1 MAAGAGAVYLG
12 GKLAKG
18 VGKGIGG
25 AFGDDDDMEGLIF
38 DYFDVFFSQIF
49 QKTRIIMNC
58 FKIF

>member
-25 AFGDDDDMEGLIF
+25 GFDMEGGEMEGFIF
-38 DYFDVFFSQIF
+38 RSQF
-49 QKTRIIMNC
+49 
-58 FKIF
+58 